1 MRMSTILARLT
12 GVLVLSLTLV
22 SAAMAETSATQALAQ
37 KLEKYSTYQ
46 ADFIQIVVDG
56 TGSKVQETRGQL
68 KAKRPGLFFW
78 ESETPFAQ
86 TIVADG
92 EKVEVYDPDL
102 EQVTIKPMD
111 EQMTSTPALLL
122 SGQVDHLEEAYRV
135 TRPDGAA
142 MGEEFVLEPKNSDSL
157 FLSLRLRFRDGVL
170 TEMRLRDSL
179 DQVSVLSFQDVKVN
193 EPVSSDVFTMEYPDS
208 VDVITSGQ

>member
-1 MRMSTILARLT
+1 MRMRSILTRLT
-12 GVLVLSLTLV
+12 GILTLSLALV
-22 SAAMAETSATQALAQ
+22 SVATADTSATQALAA
-37 KLEKYSTYQ
+37 KLEQYRTYQ
-46 ADFIQIVVDG
+46 ADFIQVVVDG
-56 TGSKVQETRGQL
+56 TGSKVQESRGLL
-68 KAKRPGLFFW
+68 KAKRPGLFYW
-78 ESETPFAQ
+78 KAETPFAQ

-111 EQMTSTPALLL
+111 EQMASTPALLL

-135 TRPDGAA
+135 TRPDGAS
-142 MGEEFVLEPKNSDSL
+142 MGEEFVLEPKNPDSL

-179 DQVSVLSFQDVKVN
+179 DQVSILSFQDVKVN
-193 EPVSSDVFTMEYPDS
+193 ESVSNEVFEMEYPDS
-208 VDVITSGQ
+208 VDVITSAQ

>member
-1 MRMSTILARLT
+1 MRTFLARLT
-12 GVLVLSLTLV
+12 GVLVISFALV
-22 SAAMAETSATQALAQ
+22 SAAMADTSATQALAE
-37 KLEKYSTYQ
+37 KLKQYRSYQ

-56 TGSKVQETRGQL
+56 TGNKVQESRGEL
-68 KAKRPGLFFW
+68 KAKRPGLFYW
-78 ESETPFAQ
+78 KAETPFAQ

-122 SGQVDHLEEAYRV
+122 SGQVDHLEEAYSV
-135 TRPDGAA
+135 SRPEGAS
-142 MGEEFVLEPKNSDSL
+142 MGEEFILEPKNPDSL

-170 TEMRLRDSL
+170 SEMRLRDSL
-179 DQVSVLSFQDVKVN
+179 DQVSILSFQDVKVN
-193 EPVSSDVFTMEYPDS
+193 EPVSNEVFEMDYPDS
-208 VDVITSGQ
+208 VDVITSAQ